1 MNDIQQKKLER
12 YVKGW
17 PFMTPDEKFDAIK
30 YILVIHKEQVEHY
43 ENALQLAY
51 KTLSKSEQLVE
62 ELQVIRKDQQRQL
75 DKLYSFIEINESI
88 QEEYDLYEG
97 RLACIF
103 FNEGESEMSSV
114 NKQVSPTEPLA

>member
-1 MNDIQQKKLER
+1 MNDFQQKKLER

-17 PFMTPDEKFDAIK
+17 PSMTLDEKFEAIK
-30 YILVIHKEQVEHY
+30 YILVIHKEQVEQY
-43 ENALQLAY
+43 ESALELAN
-51 KTLSKSEQLVE
+51 KALSKSEQMVE
-62 ELQVIRKDQQRQL
+62 ELQDIRKDQQREL
-75 DKLYSFIEINESI
+75 DKLYSFIEINEFI

-103 FNEGESEMSSV
+103 FNEDESEMSSV